1 MQINSQATK
10 IKLIWMINWVEL
22 DELQINPILKIK
34 VQPNPTI
41 HKNEPKVSGWFW
53 IAWVGC
59 LLNARGSGQET
70 GRAENCRPLK

>member
-34 VQPNPTI
+34 KYNLTQQSTKTNRRCR
-41 HKNEPKVSGWFW
+41 
-53 IAWVGC
+53 VGFG
-59 LLNARGSGQET
+59 LLG
-70 GRAENCRPLK
+70 LDVY